1 MAINSTVSNP
11 TEAKLND
18 SRLPSLPW
26 WTWVLPF
33 FVANIGTWLSIW
45 FKTDPGVSLWYLPTA
60 LGIIMVYW
68 WGPRALIGLYLNAVV
83 CAPLWDLPWKWAFLY
98 ALPETLEVSLS
109 WFLFIRLIRGK
120 YWLPDLTSAVRFLIY
135 GSLLPAIVANIYLV
149 TQLYLLGDIAQSA
162 MWENWLVLFSAD
174 LATHFVL
181 TVPALVLFTKYMAAR
196 GWTVSNDAMII
207 SPPLLPENKRARVDI
222 LFIWAVIISI
232 LILVLFVP
240 LEQAWIILG
249 LLMIVLAIR
258 YGVVAAVLG
267 SSWTGLLVFLLP
279 PILTNRL
286 GSSTAT
292 YSNFFTINLE
302 ILFLCAVSLLT
313 GRAIS
318 DLFNEISEH
327 KQTEEALQESEE
339 RYRTLGEQAS
349 DGIFISDHQGNY
361 VDVNSAGS
369 KMLGYSRDEILKM
382 SIRDLVVHE
391 DVNRVVPEINRL
403 QGEDSVISEW
413 RFRRKDGSIFYG
425 EVNATTLSDLRLLG
439 VLRDI
444 TERKKAEE
452 ILHRQNEYLALL
464 NDMTRAVLLSENF
477 DSTMNTLA
485 VDMAKLINADDCYV
499 TRWDEERQL
508 TIPTTTTAK
517 LETPYSTQITTGNEV
532 TLTASVLRSG
542 HAIAVD
548 DVFNSPYISVEVAK
562 RYPTRS
568 VLGVPMIA
576 GEYKL
581 GAAIIAFNTPHH
593 FTSEEIERAEHAGN
607 QITLALRNFQQSTEI
622 QHRLKESNALA
633 EIGRA
638 LSETER
644 TGTNKVLQL
653 IVDSARELISNAQ
666 ESVIH
671 LLEHEEQAL
680 FAHAVSG
687 YRDEE
692 RETKRVKM
700 RLGEGVAGQVIRE
713 GITINIGDIQ
723 TDPRFL
729 KSASKPNFRSLLVA
743 PVQSGGQQIGTISV
757 QSKLP
762 HAFST
767 KDSELLNSWG
777 VQAAIAIENTH
788 LFEITQQRLKEVD
801 ALYKTSQG
809 LAISLDADELIEDVI
824 TLLHQNFGYYHVQIY
839 FLDRSSGDLI
849 LKRGSGEIGVRLLDQ
864 GFHLTRGLGI
874 VGHVAE
880 TAVPFVTN
888 NVNDVIFFARNPL
901 LPDTQSELA
910 VPIKL
915 DGKVVGV
922 LDIQHTPPY
931 RLTQGD
937 LQLMTAVADQ
947 LAVALQKA
955 NLYTDL
961 QTALNQEQTIRSQ
974 LIQSE
979 RLALVGRL
987 LASVSHELNNPLQAI
1002 QNALFLLKE
1011 ENLSN
1016 QASQDLDIILSEA
1029 ERMAAL
1035 IERLRGAYRPVRMRD
1050 FRPVELNNLIED
1062 VHALIT
1068 THMRQKEIAF
1078 EFFPDPELPSFS
1090 GLSDQIRQVVL
1101 NLFLNA
1107 IEIMEPGG
1115 RLTVKTRGMTQQNE
1129 IFLSVKDTGPGIDP
1143 EILPKIFDPFITSKH
1158 TGTGLGLT
1166 ITHDIIEQH
1175 HGRIQAEN
1183 NADDKGGAVF
1193 NVWLPIDGR
1202 DSE

>member
-1 MAINSTVSNP
+1 
-11 TEAKLND
+11 
-18 SRLPSLPW
+18 
-26 WTWVLPF
+26 
-33 FVANIGTWLSIW
+33 
-45 FKTDPGVSLWYLPTA
+45 
-60 LGIIMVYW
+60 MVYW
-68 WGPRALIGLYLNAVV
+68 WGPRALVGLYLNAVV
-83 CAPLWDLPWKWAFLY
+83 CAPLWDLPWRWAFLY
-98 ALPETLEVSLS
+98 ALPETFEVGLS
-109 WFLFIRLIRGK
+109 WFLFVRVIRGK
-120 YWLPDLTSAVRFLIY
+120 YWLPDLTSAVRFLLY
-135 GSLLPAIVANIYLV
+135 GSLLPSIVANIYLV
-149 TQLYLLGDIAQSA
+149 TQLYLLGDIAQPA

-181 TVPALVLFTKYMAAR
+181 AVPALVLFTQFMSAQ
-196 GWTVSNDAMII
+196 GWTISNNSMII
-207 SPPLLPENKRARVDI
+207 SPPLLPENKRTRADI
-222 LFIWAVIISI
+222 LFIWAVIISV
-232 LILVLFVP
+232 LILVLVVP

-279 PILTNRL
+279 PILSNRL
-286 GSSTAT
+286 GSPTAT
-292 YSNFFTINLE
+292 YSNFFNINLE

-318 DLFNEISEH
+318 DLFNEVSER
-327 KQTEEALQESEE
+327 KQTERALQSSEE

-349 DGIFISDHQGNY
+349 DGIFISDHQGRY
-361 VDVNSAGS
+361 IDVNSAGS
-369 KMLGYSRDEILKM
+369 KMLGYSREEILKL
-382 SIRDLVVHE
+382 SIQDLVVQE
-391 DVNRVVPEINRL
+391 DVHRIKPEINRL
-403 QGEDSVISEW
+403 QNEDSVISEW

-425 EVNATTLSDLRLLG
+425 EVNATTLSDSRLLG
-439 VLRDI
+439 VVRDI
-444 TERKKAEE
+444 TERKKADE
-452 ILHRQNEYLALL
+452 ILLRQNEYLALL
-464 NDMTRAVLLSENF
+464 NDMTRAVLLSEDF
-477 DSTMNTLA
+477 DVTLSRLA
-485 VDMAKLINADDCYV
+485 IDMAKLINADDCYI
-499 TRWDEERQL
+499 TRWDEDRQF
-508 TIPTTTTAK
+508 TIPTATTAE
-517 LETPYSTQITTGNEV
+517 LPTPYSTQATTQNEL
-532 TLTASVLRSG
+532 TLTASVLKVG
-542 HAIAVD
+542 HALAVD
-548 DVFNSPYISVEVAK
+548 DVFNSPYLSVEIAK
-562 RYPTRS
+562 RYPARS
-568 VLGVPMIA
+568 VLGVPLIA
-576 GEYKL
+576 GEHKL
-581 GAAIIAFNTPHH
+581 GAAIIAFNRPHH
-593 FTSEEIERAEHAGN
+593 FTLEEIDRAEHAAN
-607 QITLALRNFQQSTEI
+607 HIALALWSFQQSTEI
-622 QHRLKESNALA
+622 QRRLKESNALA

-644 TGTNKVLQL
+644 TGTDKVLQL
-653 IVDSARELISNAQ
+653 IVDSARELILKAE

-671 LLEHEEQAL
+671 LLEVEEQSL
-680 FAHAVSG
+680 FARAVSG
-687 YRDEE
+687 YPEQDKEF
-692 RETKRVKM
+692 KRVRM

-713 GITINIGDIQ
+713 GITINIGDIK

-729 KSASKPNFRSLLVA
+729 ISDSMPNFNSLLVA

-757 QSKLP
+757 QSKVTN
-762 HAFST
+762 AFSI
-767 KDSELLNSWG
+767 KDAELLNSLG
-777 VQAAIAIENTH
+777 VQAALAIENTR
-788 LFEITQQRLKEVD
+788 LFETTQQRLKEVD
-801 ALYKTSQG
+801 ALYKSSQG
-809 LAISLDADELIEDVI
+809 LAASLNVEELIEDVV

-839 FLDRSSGDLI
+839 LIDPSNGDLT
-849 LKRGSGEIGVRLLDQ
+849 LKRGSGEIGAELLRSGHRLS
-864 GFHLTRGLGI
+864 RGLGI

-888 NVNDVIFFARNPL
+888 NVNDVVFFARNPL
-901 LPDTQSELA
+901 LPNTQSELS

-931 RLTQGD
+931 RLTEGD

-961 QTALNQEQTIRSQ
+961 QTALTQEQTIRSQ

-1016 QASQDLDIILSEA
+1016 QASQDLDIILSET

-1035 IERLRGAYRPVRMRD
+1035 IERLRSAYRPVRIRD
-1050 FRPVELNNLIED
+1050 FRPVELNSLIED

-1078 EFFPDPELPSFS
+1078 EFFPDPELPSVS

-1107 IEIMEPGG
+1107 IEIMNPGG
-1115 RLTVKTRGMTQQNE
+1115 RLTVKTLNMAQQNE
-1129 IFLSVKDTGPGIDP
+1129 VFLSVKDTGPGIDP
-1143 EILPKIFDPFITSKH
+1143 EILPKIFDPFVTSKH

-1166 ITHDIIEQH
+1166 ITHDIIQQH

-1183 NADDKGGAVF
+1183 NPEGQAGATF

-1202 DSE
+1202 DPE